1 MDAAG
6 ENEPG
11 SGAGTTLKN
20 SISAIQPLSL
30 SLSLSLYNADTGIM
44 IIMFSLSGTKDP
56 PWLQL
61 GDLAYGEDREWW
73 ENRNNGAGE
82 DYVHEVA
89 QFYHQI
95 EVV

>member
-1 MDAAG
+1 
-6 ENEPG
+6 
-11 SGAGTTLKN
+11 
-20 SISAIQPLSL
+20 
-30 SLSLSLYNADTGIM
+30 M

-61 GDLAYGEDREWW
+61 GDLAYGEDRGWL